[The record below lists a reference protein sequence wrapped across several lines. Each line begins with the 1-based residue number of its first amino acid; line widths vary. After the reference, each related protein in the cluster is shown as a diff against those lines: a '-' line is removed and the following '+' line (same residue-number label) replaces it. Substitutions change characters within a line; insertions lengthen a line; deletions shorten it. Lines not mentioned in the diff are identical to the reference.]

1 MLQSSFRWGE
11 AVCMEEE
18 HWNFDIFFDEIGVTR
33 RLIGRRRRED
43 SPRSR
48 VSQRVSLKWMQTTSQ
63 YFAQRK

>member
-1 MLQSSFRWGE
+1 
-11 AVCMEEE
+11 MEEE